1 MLTMSSTVSFVP
13 PSFCNAPLMT
23 PTDFSISLLLRR
35 VRCLEVVVVLA
46 VDVTALPGKTALTAE
61 PSEPAEPAEPAGEDD
76 AAALDD
82 ASLIDAIRG

>member
-1 MLTMSSTVSFVP
+1 MK
-13 PSFCNAPLMT
+13 
-23 PTDFSISLLLRR
+23 
-35 VRCLEVVVVLA
+35 LEVVVVLA

-82 ASLIDAIRG
+82 ASLIDAIRGGKKNPQQSARSALSRGARTVSRTKAGSRLSGTPV